1 MSTYLD
7 EYRSKLVS
15 DFEAASLVKS
25 RDTIVYGSF
34 LARPVDFDRALTR
47 RREELRDVNIYWAGG
62 MTQTERVMS
71 DPGQEHFVGN
81 VWFYGAADRALADEG
96 LVYFDPATMG
106 EIQEVIA
113 HPKFNLDIHVQ
124 QVSPM
129 DEHGFFS
136 FGLTN
141 VYSLE
146 ACLKAQKVILEVNRN
161 MPRLFG
167 GAEDSIHISM
177 VDHIIEGSN
186 SPLFELPPAKPP
198 TVEDQKIAELLL
210 PEIPDRAC
218 LQLGIGTLPN
228 LLGELICE
236 AGLCDLGIHT
246 EMFTDSMR
254 TMFEAGIATGRYKSI
269 DRCKMVLSFAIGT
282 RDTYEFLRENPLI
295 ATYPCRYTNDPYI
308 IGRNE
313 RVISINNA
321 LSVDLFGQVN
331 AESSGPRHISGP
343 GGQLEFVQGA
353 RLSPGGKSFLC
364 LNSTY
369 TDKAGNMQSRIV
381 PMLAAGSAV
390 TTPRA
395 SVDYIVTEYGMV
407 RLKGLPTWG
416 RAESLINLAHPDF
429 REDLIKQ
436 AQEMRIWRRSNR
448 IE

>member
-62 MTQTERVMS
+62 MTPTESVMS

-331 AESSGPRHISGP
+331 AESSGPPPHFGSG
-343 GGQLEFVQGA
+343 GA
-353 RLSPGGKSFLC
+353 VGIC
-364 LNSTY
+364 
-369 TDKAGNMQSRIV
+369 
-381 PMLAAGSAV
+381 AGSKAF
-390 TTPRA
+390 TGWQ
-395 SVDYIVTEYGMV
+395 E
-407 RLKGLPTWG
+407 LPV
-416 RAESLINLAHPDF
+416 S
-429 REDLIKQ
+429 
-436 AQEMRIWRRSNR
+436 
-448 IE
+448 

>member
-1 MSTYLD
+1 MGSYLN
-7 EYRSKLVS
+7 EYREKLVS
-15 DFEAASLVKS
+15 DAQAASLVKS
-25 RDTIVYGSF
+25 GDTVVYGSF
-34 LARPVDFDRALTR
+34 LARPVDFDRALAR
-47 RREELRDVNIYWAGG
+47 RRDELRDVNIYWAGG
-62 MTQTERVMS
+62 MTPTESVMS

-81 VWFYGAADRALADEG
+81 VWFYGGADRYLGDKG
-96 LVYFDPATMG
+96 LVYFTPMTMG
-106 EIQEVIA
+106 EIQEAVA
-113 HPKFNLDIHVQ
+113 NPEFNVDIHVQ

-129 DEHGFFS
+129 DDHGFFS

-146 ACLKAQKVILEVNRN
+146 ACLKARTVILEVNQN

-186 SPLFELPPAKPP
+186 SPIFELPPAKNP

-218 LQLGIGTLPN
+218 LQLGIGALPN
-228 LLGELICE
+228 LLGELICK
-236 AGLCDLGIHT
+236 AGLRDLGIHT

-282 RDTYEFLRENPLI
+282 RDTYDFLRENPLI

-308 IGRNE
+308 ISRNE

-321 LSVDLFGQVN
+321 LAVDLFGQIN

-369 TDKAGNMQSRIV
+369 TDKSGKMQSRIV
-381 PMLAAGSAV
+381 PALAVGSAV

-395 SVDYIVTEYGMV
+395 SVDYIVTEFGMA
-407 RLKGLPTWG
+407 RLKGLPNWQ

-429 REDLIKQ
+429 RPDLIKQ
-436 AQEMRIWRRSNR
+436 AQQMNIWRRSNR
-448 IE
+448 ID